1 MNVYE
6 TMLMVVSI
14 AFICF
19 CIAGVVITILQIAF
33 EMRHEAKATH
43 MPPATPPASPAP
55 QTPPAAP
62 RVPAAPQ
69 IISTTRE
76 VVDED

>member
-6 TMLMVVSI
+6 TMLVVVSI

-33 EMRHEAKATH
+33 EMRHEAKAT
-43 MPPATPPASPAP
+43 PASQTP
-55 QTPPAAP
+55 QTPPTAP

>member
-6 TMLMVVSI
+6 TMLVVVSI

-33 EMRHEAKATH
+33 EMRHEAKAT
-43 MPPATPPASPAP
+43 PPASPAP
-55 QTPPAAP
+55 QTPPTAP